1 MALFR
6 VYYLYMRHELL
17 FFLPIIVVLG
27 FLLFKPINLPFY
39 QGNTLLTIS
48 SSPDV
53 INKVLTKDKVVALT
67 FDADMTPKMMDELQ
81 QGKIKIWYNSNLI
94 NILKDNKIPAT
105 LFLTGLWIQTYPE
118 ITKELASNPLFEL
131 ANHSYSH
138 AGFAS
143 PCYNLG
149 TVPDNKDQSEVLKT
163 DNLLNKYA
171 SNHKKYF
178 RFPGLCYNDSD
189 VKIIRKLGYTIIG
202 GKSSTDAF
210 RKEPA
215 LIIKTVTS
223 NITPGEIIIFHM
235 HIDSS
240 TSISDDALPEILNHL
255 KSEGYRF
262 VKVSDLL
269 QLGRPSI

>member
-1 MALFR
+1 
-6 VYYLYMRHELL
+6 MRHKLL
-17 FFLPIIVVLG
+17 FVLLIAIVSVFL
-27 FLLFKPINLPFY
+27 FFKPINLPFN
-39 QGNTLLTIS
+39 QGNTSLVTPNS
-48 SSPDV
+48 TAV
-53 INKVLTKDKVVALT
+53 INKALTKDKVIALT
-67 FDADMTPKMMDELQ
+67 FDADMTPKMLAELQ
-81 QGKIKIWYNSNLI
+81 QGKIKSWYNSNLI
-94 NILKDNKIPAT
+94 NILNNNKIPAT

-118 ITKELASNPLFEL
+118 ITKELAGNPLFEL

-149 TVPDNKDQSEVLKT
+149 TIPDSKDSSEILKT
-163 DNLLNKYA
+163 DVLLNKY
-171 SNHKKYF
+171 SPNHKKYF
-178 RFPGLCYNDSD
+178 RFPGLCYSDSD

-202 GKSSTDAF
+202 GTGSTDAF

-235 HIDSS
+235 HIDSN
-240 TSISDDALPEILNHL
+240 TSVSDDSLPEILTYL
-255 KSEGYRF
+255 KNRGYKF